1 MNTYESPKYVV
12 IYLDD
17 IVYPGGYKVK
27 MTRARAALSLVSERL
42 IHMKQQID
50 DFTVATEKWLSDTP
64 LLKRQELGQ
73 YMTPLF
79 LRTHLLDQLE
89 IFPGAR
95 VLDPSVGTGEFLRQV
110 QMDIGGVELVG
121 WDVDPKILKAAQVN
135 VPGAKLQNR
144 SALDPYDGPL
154 FDFVIGN
161 PPYFEMKPSDEVR
174 ARFGQVISGRTNIYA
189 LFFQSGIEALKP
201 GGVLAYVVP
210 PSMNAGAYFR
220 ALRRYITNSNAVE
233 HLKVFSSSDLFHD
246 AQTSV
251 QVIVIR
257 KGKVGRK
264 HQLTLTVAGKPEH
277 IFLENPEKVKKF
289 FANKVSLWD
298 LGYEATTGTVVWNQ
312 HKDGLGN
319 KKGEKTLPLYYPR
332 NLVNGTIQL
341 KVDDKKPQYL
351 TSSKPKKTLGPAILV
366 NRIIGGVGKGQIS
379 SALIPLSK
387 EFYAENHLNVIRAR
401 DGVEQKVPLEK
412 VHEIINS
419 PETINV
425 ARLIT
430 GNTQLSATEWNFM
443 IPFPLS

>member
-1 MNTYESPKYVV
+1 LN
-12 IYLDD
+12 IYLALA
-17 IVYPGGYKVK
+17 YTLGGIRGKLG
-27 MTRARAALSLVSERL
+27 RQRAAVSLVSERL
-42 IHMKQQID
+42 VYMKQQLD
-50 DFTVATEKWLSDTP
+50 DFTVATEKWLSETP
-64 LLKRQELGQ
+64 LPNRQDLGQ

-95 VLDPSVGTGEFLRQV
+95 VLDPGVGTGEFLRQV
-110 QMDIGGVELVG
+110 QMDIDGVELVG
-121 WDVDPKILKAAQVN
+121 WDVDPKVLKAAKVN
-135 VPGAKLQNR
+135 VPGAILQNR

-174 ARFGQVISGRTNIYA
+174 ARFSPVISGRANIYA
-189 LFFQSGIEALKP
+189 LFFKSGIEALKP

-220 ALRRYITNSNAVE
+220 ALRRYITNGNAIE
-233 HLKVFSSSDLFHD
+233 HLKVFSSSDLFQD

-264 HQLTLTVAGKPEH
+264 HQLTLSVAGKPEP
-277 IFLENPEKVKKF
+277 IFFENPEKVKRF
-289 FANKVSLWD
+289 FANKISLWD

-312 HKDGLGN
+312 HKYGLGN
-319 KKGEKTLPLYYPR
+319 KEGGKSLPLYYPR

-351 TSSKPKKTLGPAILV
+351 TSSKPKRTLGPAILV

-401 DGVEQKVPLEK
+401 DGVEQKVPLKK
-412 VHEIINS
+412 VHEFIKS
-419 PETINV
+419 PETLNA